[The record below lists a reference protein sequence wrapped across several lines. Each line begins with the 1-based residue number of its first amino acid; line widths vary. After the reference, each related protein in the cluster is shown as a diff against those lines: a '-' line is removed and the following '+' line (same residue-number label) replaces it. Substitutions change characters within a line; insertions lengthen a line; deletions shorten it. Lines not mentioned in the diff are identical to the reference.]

1 MAKDLTPL
9 SQRDFEAI
17 EAAVM
22 ETDRGRWFLSEY
34 ARRNRN
40 ADTTLLLDAIA
51 KLERSIPK
59 AASPGAPA
67 AGPPHEFRINLVEM
81 IAAIAETRRQI
92 ASMRPQEGDDS
103 RFCVAA
109 DELDAIVS
117 ATEQATQR
125 ILEAAEQVQECA
137 WSMREAGANDA
148 YCEKFDTLVTR
159 IYTACTFHDLTGQR
173 ISKVVALLGYLEERL
188 DAMSRIWGGEIAP
201 SETAALQDRK
211 RHDTEPDA
219 HLLNGPQHPAYD
231 TSRDDIDLIMV
242 DIDDF
247 AYDGIVS
254 ESEPGPAVA
263 ETAEQSAP
271 DTPVADDDDDLF
283 AEPPGAEGEA
293 ATAAAPPDDDPEE
306 ILFTEADIIEDI
318 VDDGA
323 AGADA
328 AGTDGDLFEDAAPPH
343 CTAEAATGPDAGATS
358 DAASGP
364 EYAEAAS
371 AAGDDDLADSDL
383 DTLDQ
388 DEKLA
393 LFS

>member
-1 MAKDLTPL
+1 
-9 SQRDFEAI
+9 
-17 EAAVM
+17 
-22 ETDRGRWFLSEY
+22 
-34 ARRNRN
+34 
-40 ADTTLLLDAIA
+40 
-51 KLERSIPK
+51 
-59 AASPGAPA
+59 
-67 AGPPHEFRINLVEM
+67 M

-148 YCEKFDTLVTR
+148 YCEKFDALVTR
-159 IYTACTFHDLTGQR
+159 IYTACTFQDLTGQR
-173 ISKVVALLGYLEERL
+173 ISKLVTLLGYLEERL
-188 DAMSRIWGGEIAP
+188 DAMSRILGGEQAP
-201 SETAALQDRK
+201 AEMAALQDGK
-211 RHDTEPDA
+211 RHDTGPDA
-219 HLLNGPQHPAYD
+219 HLPNGPQHPGYG
-231 TSRDDIDLIMV
+231 TSQDDIDLIMV

-254 ESEPGPAVA
+254 KGEPGPAVA
-263 ETAEQSAP
+263 EAGEQAAP
-271 DTPVADDDDDLF
+271 DTPVTDDDDDLF
-283 AEPPGAEGEA
+283 ADPPGAEGEA
-293 ATAAAPPDDDPEE
+293 PAAAAPLDDDPEE
-306 ILFTEADIIEDI
+306 LLFTESDIIEDI
-318 VDDGA
+318 VDDA
-323 AGADA
+323 TADADA
-328 AGTDGDLFEDAAPPH
+328 AGTDSDLFEDAAPAPY
-343 CTAEAATGPDAGATS
+343 TTQAATAPDAAATR

-364 EYAEAAS
+364 ENAEVS
-371 AAGDDDLADSDL
+371 PTDGDEDLADGDL